1 MPTTL
6 YPKTPTQWHPPNAP
20 YVPCEQLGTPLYYG
34 TLNVQ
39 NGFFGILT
47 RLTPFVS
54 IPPLMIYT
62 RMLIFNVQDK
72 STWIGGRPSKDK
84 TDFAIYDFP

>member
-1 MPTTL
+1 MAT
-6 YPKTPTQWHPPNAP
+6 

-47 RLTPFVS
+47 RQQPFES
-54 IPPLMIYT
+54 ILPLMKQ
-62 RMLIFNVQDK
+62 MDLVHW
-72 STWIGGRPSKDK
+72 ST
-84 TDFAIYDFP
+84 F